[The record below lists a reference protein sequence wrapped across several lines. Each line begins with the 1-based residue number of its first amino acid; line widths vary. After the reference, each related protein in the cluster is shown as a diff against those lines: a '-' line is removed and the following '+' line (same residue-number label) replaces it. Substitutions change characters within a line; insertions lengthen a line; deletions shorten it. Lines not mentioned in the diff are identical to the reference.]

1 MSLWNPMNKLPHRHQ
16 LKQSRNQR
24 GFTLVEL
31 IAVLVVLGILG
42 AVAAPQFIGLKT
54 EAENKAAMQAVA
66 EGKNRLMNQYAIK
79 LMNADTNVNDLA
91 GIVAA
96 VSTDAGDYKLSFSVA
111 ASEVEITATGVQERG
126 VSGQAKG
133 KWKNR

>member
-1 MSLWNPMNKLPHRHQ
+1 MNQK
-16 LKQSRNQR
+16 
-24 GFTLVEL
+24 GFTLIEL
-31 IAVLVVLGILG
+31 IAVLVILGVLG

-91 GIVAA
+91 GIVAS
-96 VSTDAGDYKLSFSVA
+96 VSTDAGDYRVEFAVA
-111 ASEVEITATGVQERG
+111 GSEVKITASGIQARG
-126 VSGQAKG
+126 VTGRAEG
-133 KWKNR
+133 TWKVQ